1 MLDCVLVLFSLSNKR
16 LLCFFFAKKKK
27 KKKRKK
33 EKKKKCGSGVFQN
46 SQSCFSRDTKPAL
59 KKDACSFF
67 SSTSLLPPRVLQMGP
82 LLVKKDMALR
92 GEPYLECSK
101 ATEPIHSERFA
112 MAIFPAKF
120 SGVVSLLSQY
130 SLSCPQAEA
139 DTRWVPEGECGCP
152 PKHVFIFLAKKRKC
166 NLVFIPVL
174 LLLAH
179 I

>member
-1 MLDCVLVLFSLSNKR
+1 
-16 LLCFFFAKKKK
+16 
-27 KKKRKK
+27 
-33 EKKKKCGSGVFQN
+33 
-46 SQSCFSRDTKPAL
+46 
-59 KKDACSFF
+59 
-67 SSTSLLPPRVLQMGP
+67 MGP

-120 SGVVSLLSQY
+120 SGIVSLLSQY

-139 DTRWVPEGECGCP
+139 DTRWVPGGECGCP

-166 NLVFIPVL
+166 NLVFTPVL